1 MRFHGRPW
9 NGRRYVLEFGM
20 RMCKVFPSAKQEIER
35 MLNMYN
41 RCMLNELEVMAAIV
55 RISKEAYENA

>member
-1 MRFHGRPW
+1 MRFKGRPW

-20 RMCKVFPSAKQEIER
+20 RMCKAFPSAKPEVER

-41 RCMLNELEVMAAIV
+41 RCMLNELEVMEAIV

>member
-20 RMCKVFPSAKQEIER
+20 RMCKAFPSAKTEIER
-35 MLNMYN
+35 ILNMYN
-41 RCMLNELEVMAAIV
+41 RCYLNELEAVEKIV
-55 RISKEAYENA
+55 KISKEAYENA